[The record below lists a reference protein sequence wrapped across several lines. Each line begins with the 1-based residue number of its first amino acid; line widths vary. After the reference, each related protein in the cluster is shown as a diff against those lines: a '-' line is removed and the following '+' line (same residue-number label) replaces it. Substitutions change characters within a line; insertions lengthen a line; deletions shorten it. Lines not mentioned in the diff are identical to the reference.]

1 MFYINLKLFNRLHV
15 MSIPGKIEDR
25 QTDGQGNPHL
35 LVVSAINYGNIMV
48 PVSDSLD
55 SYPFKC

>member
-35 LVVSAINYGNIMV
+35 LVVSAINYGNIML
-48 PVSDSLD
+48 PVSDLRD
-55 SYPFKC
+55 S